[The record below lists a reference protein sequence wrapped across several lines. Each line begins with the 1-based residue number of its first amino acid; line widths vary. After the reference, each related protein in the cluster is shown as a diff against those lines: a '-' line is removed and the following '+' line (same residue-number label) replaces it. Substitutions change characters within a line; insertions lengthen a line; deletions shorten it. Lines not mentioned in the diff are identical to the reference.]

1 MKDCQR
7 GADCFQPAYLAQHI
21 EEYDPIEHARWEGYN
36 QAFKDI
42 TERLRKMYKSVP
54 EETQKLLM
62 EHFWDMIE

>member
-1 MKDCQR
+1 MAIKAREKRLRKVCPLEKQE
-7 GADCFQPAYLAQHI
+7 C
-21 EEYDPIEHARWEGYN
+21 DPIEHARWEGYN

-42 TERLRKMYKSVP
+42 TERLREMYKTSP

>member
-1 MKDCQR
+1 MAIKARKQVCS
-7 GADCFQPAYLAQHI
+7 LEN
-21 EEYDPIEHARWEGYN
+21 EELDPIEVARREGYN

-42 TERLRKMYKSVP
+42 TERLREMYKSVP